1 LLNRALDTE
10 PVEHLG
16 YEKGDPAG
24 RGSHGPFGTARR
36 MTCAEVSGTHTT
48 EPLLVVE
55 VDADICFEQQRWR
68 HATTYR
74 RVRGDLEP
82 ADLAKTLPGQ
92 RLTRDR
98 SARVLPADQMADLD
112 G

>member
-1 LLNRALDTE
+1 
-10 PVEHLG
+10 
-16 YEKGDPAG
+16 
-24 RGSHGPFGTARR
+24 

-82 ADLAKTLPGQ
+82 ADLA
-92 RLTRDR
+92 
-98 SARVLPADQMADLD
+98 
-112 G
+112 